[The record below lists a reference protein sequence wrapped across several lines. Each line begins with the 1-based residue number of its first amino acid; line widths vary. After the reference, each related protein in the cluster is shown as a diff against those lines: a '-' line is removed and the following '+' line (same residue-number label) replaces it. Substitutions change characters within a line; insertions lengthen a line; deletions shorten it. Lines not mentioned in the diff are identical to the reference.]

1 MVNRTQYKQ
10 AKKLYLDLF
19 PEERD
24 NFEDNLDV
32 LTGPPGPPGTRGV
45 SLEGSSWAT
54 GPA

>member
-24 NFEDNLDV
+24 NFEDNLDWNSRFECYRNR
-32 LTGPPGPPGTRGV
+32 TCNTSHE
-45 SLEGSSWAT
+45 SLDCR
-54 GPA
+54 